1 MPALQATNMWFK
13 GYKVNVE
20 QLSLLQERNLQPQV
34 PKRLHYR
41 VWQHIA
47 IIFSINCHQNV
58 MKQEE

>member
-41 VWQHIA
+41 VQSHTA
-47 IIFSINCHQNV
+47 IYLLY
-58 MKQEE
+58 

>member
-20 QLSLLQERNLQPQV
+20 QLSLLQERNSQPQV

-41 VWQHIA
+41 IQ
-47 IIFSINCHQNV
+47 
-58 MKQEE
+58 